1 MKKFTLV
8 VLMLFTTQSYAQGEQ
23 LYAGGTATD
32 QEGNNFEWINYGTQ
46 DWAIETAEVV
56 AYRDGTAI
64 PQVTSSAEWQNLT
77 TGAWCYFDNDPSKEK
92 LYNWYAVA
100 GIHDNEVTTP
110 NKEFAPEGW
119 HVPTDAEWSTLEN
132 HLIATGYNYDGT
144 TTEDKI
150 AKSMAATTGW
160 DERTDEGVPGNNSIT
175 NNTSGFNAYPVGFRS
190 NNGVFVNQNND
201 SPNFDGGYAILW
213 SSTPTNTGAFYRD
226 LDGSDIDLDRASI
239 NKGNGATVRFVRG
252 ASSVGATGILLNGTV
267 SAENH
272 QIKNVADPTEAQ
284 DAVTLAYINQL
295 ESSNED
301 LQEQVD
307 DLETKLQAQI
317 DEIRNLENWSDS
329 DGDGFTEFFG
339 DCNDSDE
346 FTYPGAAQNES
357 TTECTTDLDGD
368 GFGDIAGINPGT
380 DCNDSDASINPR
392 IYEVSDGID
401 NDCDGEIDEGYNG
414 FDDVI
419 DIDGNNYN
427 FAIYGDQVWTVEN
440 AEMVTYRDGTEI
452 PQVTDETEWANLT
465 TGAWC
470 YYNND
475 PSKGK
480 LYNWYAVAG
489 IHDAIE
495 NTPNKEF
502 APEGWHVPSDAE
514 WTTLEEYLIA
524 NEYNY
529 DGSSTENKIAKAM
542 AATTGWNSS
551 TELGAIG
558 NNQSLNNIS
567 GFNAFPEGFRVDY
580 GDSFDVEGT
589 NAIFWSSTES
599 NTDNFWLRYL
609 SSTLSDLSRTSV
621 DGRYGFSVRF
631 VRD

>member
-1 MKKFTLV
+1 MRKFTLV

-32 QEGNNFEWINYGTQ
+32 QEGNSFEWINYGTQ

-56 AYRDGTAI
+56 TYRDGTAI

-119 HVPTDAEWSTLEN
+119 YVPTDAEWSTLEN

-226 LDGSDIDLDRASI
+226 LDGSDVDLDRASI

-284 DAVTLAYINQL
+284 DAVTKNYTYSKAEVDALIA
-295 ESSNED
+295 EAVAG
-301 LQEQVD
+301 LQSQID
-307 DLETKLQAQI
+307 DLESDDGSGTVTDQGGNTYDYLTYGNQA
-317 DEIRNLENWSDS
+317 
-329 DGDGFTEFFG
+329 
-339 DCNDSDE
+339 
-346 FTYPGAAQNES
+346 
-357 TTECTTDLDGD
+357 
-368 GFGDIAGINPGT
+368 
-380 DCNDSDASINPR
+380 
-392 IYEVSDGID
+392 
-401 NDCDGEIDEGYNG
+401 
-414 FDDVI
+414 
-419 DIDGNNYN
+419 
-427 FAIYGDQVWTVEN
+427 WTVDN
-440 AEMVTYRDGTEI
+440 AEMVTYRDGTPI
-452 PQVTDETEWANLT
+452 PQVTANTEWENLST
-465 TGAWC
+465 VAWC
-470 YYNND
+470 YINND
-475 PSKGK
+475 PTKEK
-480 LYNWYAVAG
+480 VFNWYAVMG
-489 IHDAIE
+489 IYDEASLLDASLR
-495 NTPNKEF
+495 KEF

-514 WTTLEEYLIA
+514 WTTLENYLIT
-524 NEYNY
+524 NGYNY
-529 DGSSTENKIAKAM
+529 DGSTLDEKIAKAI
-542 AATTGWNSS
+542 ASSNDWNTSNTIGAVGYEQNTNNSS
-551 TELGAIG
+551 EFSAYPNGLREAYGAFNFIG
-558 NNQSLNNIS
+558 RSSVFWTSTQLNSNNARNRDIYYNRGYIINYSALLN
-567 GFNAFPEGFRVDY
+567 
-580 GDSFDVEGT
+580 
-589 NAIFWSSTES
+589 
-599 NTDNFWLRYL
+599 
-609 SSTLSDLSRTSV
+609 
-621 DGRYGFSVRF
+621 YGFSVRF